1 MILVDTSVWIDHLR
15 SKDPRLVKLLEDDLV
30 LVHPWVK
37 GELDLGLIKDRE
49 KFFKF
54 LGYLTELRPV
64 KDAEV
69 LAFIE
74 SNSLAGRGIGW
85 VDAGLLA
92 AVRGQILQYLVS
104 RQTSRRD
111 RARNS
116 ASPRPLSR
124 PISHGPRPASTL
136 GCRLFQRRSE

>member
-92 AVRGQILQYLVS
+92 ACQARSCSIWSRDKRLVAI
-104 RQTSRRD
+104 
-111 RARNS
+111 ARE
-116 ASPRPLSR
+116 
-124 PISHGPRPASTL
+124 L
-136 GCRLFQRRSE
+136 GLAEAVI